1 MPARCVSVARR
12 LAIALCCPAM
22 NNGLLTAALA
32 AILMSIAAVVGAQP
46 GAESG
51 VEPRSRVVLV
61 TGANRGIGLELARQF
76 SAAGWR
82 VIGTARRPDAAD
94 ELAATGAEV
103 VQLDVTDQD
112 SVDRL
117 ARDLAGEPLDILI
130 NNAGIQPLM
139 WELADVDIEKFERA
153 LAVNTVGPV
162 RVTRALLP
170 NLRSGKLRK
179 IINITTNLSSIAG
192 NTDGGFY
199 GYRESKAALN
209 MFTRSLAAEL
219 GPEGFICIVLHPGW
233 VRTDLG
239 GPQAPLEVSDAV
251 QGMRRVI
258 DSLQPPD
265 NGTFRTYAGD
275 VMTW

>member
-1 MPARCVSVARR
+1 
-12 LAIALCCPAM
+12 M
-22 NNGLLTAALA
+22 NTRTFLAALA
-32 AILMSIAAVVGAQP
+32 AALVSIPPGVSAQP
-46 GAESG
+46 DADAG
-51 VEPRSRVVLV
+51 VEARSRAVLI
-61 TGANRGIGLELARQF
+61 TGANRGIGLELARQY

-82 VIGTARRPDAAD
+82 VIGTARKPEAAE
-94 ELAATGAEV
+94 ELAATGATV
-103 VQLDVTDQD
+103 MQLDVTDPE

-117 ARDLAGEPLDILI
+117 ARGLAGQPLDMLI

-139 WELADVDIEKFERA
+139 WKLADVDIRALERA
-153 LAVNTVGPV
+153 LSVNTIGPV

-170 NLRSGKLRK
+170 NLRAGEIRK

-219 GPEGFICIVLHPGW
+219 GPEGFTCIVLHPGW

-239 GPQAPLEVSDAV
+239 GPQAPLGVSESV
-251 QGMRRVI
+251 QGMRQVI
-258 DSLQPPD
+258 DGLRQAD
-265 NGTFRTYAGD
+265 NGSFRTYAGEQ
-275 VMTW
+275 MAW